1 MKQGVKFKEINSF
14 NTMQSQYEI
23 RETDKKYIVE
33 MIYTLLH
40 LLKFMKKLPFV
51 CYK

>member
-23 RETDKKYIVE
+23 RETDKNIVE
-33 MIYTLLH
+33 IIYTLLH